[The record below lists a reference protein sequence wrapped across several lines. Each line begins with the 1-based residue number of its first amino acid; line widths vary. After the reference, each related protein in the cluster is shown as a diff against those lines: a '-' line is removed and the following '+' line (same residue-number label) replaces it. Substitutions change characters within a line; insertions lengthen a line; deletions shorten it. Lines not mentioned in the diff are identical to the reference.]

1 MNNGEKTAEFG
12 DELIKEYDGKNGYE
26 IYHDHGSK
34 DAKNGHVCAVK
45 LVMGEELSN
54 SKRISDVDIAILQ
67 NRKVIALIEIE
78 ESGTLSPK
86 KLFGDYFSL
95 VLADTLYIN
104 KDKYSINKETSDN
117 QTRFIIGGLYK
128 ESGDTK
134 SKITELEKRLN
145 KLLGDNSEKN
155 RKKVE
160 IIKEKDITNLID
172 SIRKELQK
180 ILQK

>member
-26 IYHDHGSK
+26 IYQDHGSK

-54 SKRISDVDIAILQ
+54 SKRISDV
-67 NRKVIALIEIE
+67 VIAIE

-128 ESGDTK
+128 EGGDTK
-134 SKITELEKRLN
+134 SKIAELEKRLN

>member
-12 DELIKEYDGKNGYE
+12 DQLIKEYDGKNGYE
-26 IYHDHGSK
+26 VYHDHGSK

-54 SKRISDVDIAILQ
+54 SRRISDVDIAILQ
-67 NRKVIALIEIE
+67 KGKVIALIEIE
-78 ESGTLSPK
+78 ESGTMSPK

-95 VLADTLYIN
+95 VLADSLYISKN
-104 KDKYSINKETSDN
+104 KYSINKEA
-117 QTRFIIGGLYK
+117 RFVIGGLYK

-134 SKITELEKRLN
+134 DKIDELEKRLN
-145 KLLGDNSEKN
+145 KVLGDNPEKN

-160 IIKEKDITNLID
+160 IITETDITNLID